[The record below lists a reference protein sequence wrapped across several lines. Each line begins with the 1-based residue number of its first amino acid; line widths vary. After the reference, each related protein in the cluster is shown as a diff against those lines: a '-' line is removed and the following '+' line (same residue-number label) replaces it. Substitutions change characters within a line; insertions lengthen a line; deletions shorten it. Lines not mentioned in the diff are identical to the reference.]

1 MDMNNGKGKAH
12 VVEFMTWAEEKGWEI
27 RRKSGSQL
35 HLDNGITS
43 RYTGLPDGYL
53 EFLKVVETCVAPDE
67 QTWFIGEAEF
77 NHSAETEFRWNEF
90 ELLSLEAA
98 AGDSAWQSE
107 ITAWWDHHLPI
118 VMSVED
124 GYSFYAIA
132 TDSGAIVHGC
142 EPEFEEVEKVSDSF
156 GEFLAWMMSNSK
168 QG

>member
-1 MDMNNGKGKAH
+1 MNNGKGKAQ

-35 HLDNGITS
+35 HLDSGITS
-43 RYTGLPDGYL
+43 RYTGLPDEYL

-67 QTWFIGEAEF
+67 QTWFMGEAEF

-142 EPEFEEVEKVSDSF
+142 EPEFEEVEKVADSF
-156 GEFLAWMMSNSK
+156 GEFLAWMMSNSNR
-168 QG
+168 

>member
-1 MDMNNGKGKAH
+1 
-12 VVEFMTWAEEKGWEI
+12 MTWAEEKGWEI